1 MRKNKVQVGERKPF
15 VKKLLLVEGISRSGK
30 FLMADLLNGFNG
42 VEAVQYYGL
51 LEHIPFLEKFNLM
64 DHKTAQEL
72 LRCEIDTHAYE
83 MAIGRNFNHRKSD
96 KSSIY
101 KNPKVNIFLQRPH
114 EDDIYKLLEQYKK
127 VDPYSFFVA
136 HELIPNAKI
145 YFATFP
151 NLKIVSLL
159 RSPVELVDSWYRRG
173 LAKRFAGD
181 PSIFIVP
188 FKKVGVLHPWYV
200 TGYEKEYA
208 SLGEMDR
215 TIFMIE
221 RLMRL
226 YDQAFKKLTKKERSQ
241 ILCVRYEDILVNTK
255 TVVGQLG
262 KFLGKKPHKDM
273 AKILK
278 REALPNR
285 EYTGKREAKLKT
297 ISTVATSHYLKRLV
311 KMEARYQ
318 SYLP

>member
-1 MRKNKVQVGERKPF
+1 MPKARIEVGERAPF
-15 VKKLLLVEGISRSGK
+15 VKKILLVEGISRSGK

-83 MAIGRNFNHRKSD
+83 MAIGRNFNHRRSD

-101 KNPKVNIFLQRPH
+101 KNVNAKKFLERPS
-114 EDDIYKLLEQYKK
+114 EDDISVLLRDYIKT
-127 VDPYSFFVA
+127 DPYSFFVA
-136 HELIPNAKI
+136 HELLPNAKI
-145 YFATFP
+145 YFETFP
-151 NLKIVSLL
+151 NLKMVSLL
-159 RSPVELVDSWYRRG
+159 RSPIELVDSWYRRG

-188 FKKVGVLHPWYV
+188 FKKGKILHPWYV
-200 TGYEKEYA
+200 TGHEKEYA
-208 SLGEMDR
+208 SLSEMDR

-221 RLMRL
+221 QIVKL
-226 YDQAFKKLTKKERSQ
+226 YDEALKKLSKKERAQ
-241 ILCVRYEDILVNTK
+241 ILFVRYEDILLNTK
-255 TVVGQLG
+255 TVVGQLA

-273 AKILK
+273 VKILK
-278 REALPNR
+278 RENLPNR
-285 EYTGKREAKLKT
+285 EYNGMREEKLKT
-297 ISTVATSHYLKRLV
+297 ISALASPEFFKRLR
-311 KMEARYQ
+311 KLETKYQ
-318 SYLP
+318 SKIA